1 MLMLL
6 IFVPVSILSPRGE
19 IGKPVDPL
27 KNKIQC
33 LKKSYT
39 A

>member
-1 MLMLL
+1 MRL
-6 IFVPVSILSPRGE
+6 IFVPVSILSPRDESGN
-19 IGKPVDPL
+19 PVDPL